1 MKGKFGISAAG
12 QNLTSAFIFPGQGS
26 QCVGMGRDLA
36 EAFPRARQVFE
47 EVDEALHEN
56 LSRLMFEGPDEEL
69 VLTENA
75 QPVLMAVSMAVVR
88 VLEEEV
94 GIDLAE
100 ACSFVAGHSLGE
112 YSALAAAKALT
123 LADAALVLKARGR
136 AMQEAVAPGEGA
148 MAALLGLDF
157 EAAEGIARKAAES
170 DVCVAANDN
179 APDQVVL
186 SGSKAAVER
195 AIALAVEAG
204 AKRSMLLS
212 VSAPFHC
219 SLMAPA
225 AEAMKEVLAEL
236 CLSPPVVPLVAN
248 VAASAVSDPG
258 EIRRLLL
265 EQVTA
270 MVRWRESVHYMKD
283 QGVDTMIELGAG
295 KVLTG
300 LVRRIDRDLSVRS
313 VGSPADIEAFARSR

>member
-12 QNLTSAFIFPGQGS
+12 QSLTSAFIFPGQGS

-47 EVDEALHEN
+47 EVDDALHEN

-186 SGSKAAVER
+186 SGNKAAVER
-195 AIALAVEAG
+195 ALVLAAEAG

-225 AEAMKEVLAEL
+225 AEAMEEVLAGL